1 MAWFSGG
8 LSQFSSLTDQIS
20 TFTKEVLTETTE
32 EVEGWQWAS
41 ASRLNT
47 STAHCFVMILLPSL
61 LCSSWARSHLYSD
74 PAAELQVAR
83 RRILELEKLNKRL
96 QEEVCHSDKYTK

>member
-1 MAWFSGG
+1 MLVSIGMAWFSGG

-41 ASRLNT
+41 AS
-47 STAHCFVMILLPSL
+47 
-61 LCSSWARSHLYSD
+61 
-74 PAAELQVAR
+74 
-83 RRILELEKLNKRL
+83 KRL
-96 QEEVCHSDKYTK
+96 PFTMHRIVL